1 MASESPWAISGVK
14 SHYNLSWLA
23 AGHGGWGGWL
33 EMEKHGWEDVIEDD
47 SSDDYLMKQENTA
60 TSA

>member
-1 MASESPWAISGVK
+1 
-14 SHYNLSWLA
+14 
-23 AGHGGWGGWL
+23 
-33 EMEKHGWEDVIEDD
+33 MEKHGWEDVIEDD